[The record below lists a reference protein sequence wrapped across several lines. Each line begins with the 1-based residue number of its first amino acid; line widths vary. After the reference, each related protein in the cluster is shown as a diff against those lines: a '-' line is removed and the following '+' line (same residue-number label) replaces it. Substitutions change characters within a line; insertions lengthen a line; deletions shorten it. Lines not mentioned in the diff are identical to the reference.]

1 MSPSDLEMKP
11 RGLDFPTL
19 LLSAFAAASSADL
32 HRRQFAAI
40 SDCGSRISAVD
51 VEFLS
56 VLMVHI
62 KSQCDV
68 MEKHYFFFLYTLK
81 TNLKTRK

>member
-11 RGLDFPTL
+11 RGLDLPTL
-19 LLSAFAAASSADL
+19 LLSAFAAASSGADL

-51 VEFLS
+51 VEF
-56 VLMVHI
+56 
-62 KSQCDV
+62 
-68 MEKHYFFFLYTLK
+68 
-81 TNLKTRK
+81 